1 MRKLLRLLTCFSLF
15 IVSIDAFAQQNVNIT
30 VNPQT
35 SKPEQKSR
43 PGIAFLYN
51 YLKVITNE
59 LGYFETEPT
68 STINRIN
75 KEEQYG
81 YNTWRLP
88 SDEELSMLRANGYAK
103 EDKTYMTQSRRY
115 NGHVIL
121 VTDKE
126 KASVIRENEKKLQEA
141 RKREAEAKRQE
152 EEQKRQ
158 DRINFVWDSI
168 RNLTGWCDLGLPSG
182 TLWNYQDIKEDL
194 SFGEASLYYNE
205 QIPNTEQWIE
215 LFDNCKV
222 TVLGT
227 CNYMFTGKN
236 GNSIIIP
243 YGEFWMPTKD
253 EFGNADFFNI
263 LHYYRCEYTQR
274 NCNGRGLRIVYAS
287 YLHGYNC
294 VKHRIRPV
302 AKNTNEDVILTLKD
316 VYVDLGLPSGTK
328 WEYFY
333 KEKVTFNHDDGGLKT
348 PRKQHWKELE
358 QFCKWEWRGDG
369 YKVIGPN
376 GNHIYISTDYDNC
389 YYCRSDKYGS
399 SELYLVKLS
408 KGPKVK
414 MSFIHK
420 SEYWN
425 KNLKRIQ

>member
-141 RKREAEAKRQE
+141 RRREAEAKKQE
-152 EEQKRQ
+152 QEWQAQRAKTRRDNQ
-158 DRINFVWDSI
+158 LRDSL
-168 RNLTGWCDLGLPSG
+168 NSLDGWCDLGLPSG
-182 TLWNYQDIKEDL
+182 TLWLRRNDVAEYL
-194 SFGEASLYYNE
+194 WWRAHFTWGEQL
-205 QIPNTEQWIE
+205 PTREQWEELHKYCSVRYIE
-215 LFDNCKV
+215 K
-222 TVLGT
+222 GY
-227 CNYMFTGKN
+227 YMITGPN
-236 GNSIIIP
+236 GNAMTLRPSG
-243 YGEFWMPTKD
+243 YWVGDKD
-253 EFGNADFFNI
+253 EFGNI
-263 LHYYRCEYTQR
+263 YYTEINDSKYYIKRLEKRHIDYWTLYITQT
-274 NCNGRGLRIVYAS
+274 CKKGEEDIVPTMEGA
-287 YLHGYNC
+287 
-294 VKHRIRPV
+294 
-302 AKNTNEDVILTLKD
+302 
-316 VYVDLGLPSGTK
+316 VDLGLPSGTK
-328 WEYFY
+328 WDVRGWDKPFSWDPRVYEDEMPFIPR
-333 KEKVTFNHDDGGLKT
+333 KSQWEELKT
-348 PRKQHWKELE
+348 Y
-358 QFCKWEWRGDG
+358 CKWEKKEDG
-369 YKVIGPN
+369 YIVTGPN
-376 GNHIYISTDYDNC
+376 GHHICLYAPKGKS
-389 YYCRSDKYGS
+389 YYCCRDNQYGS
-399 SELYLVKLS
+399 TKLYRVKLS
-408 KGPKVK
+408 DGNIKL
-414 MSFIHK
+414 SF
-420 SEYWN
+420 SSLN
-425 KNLKRIQ
+425 KKNTVQLRLIQK